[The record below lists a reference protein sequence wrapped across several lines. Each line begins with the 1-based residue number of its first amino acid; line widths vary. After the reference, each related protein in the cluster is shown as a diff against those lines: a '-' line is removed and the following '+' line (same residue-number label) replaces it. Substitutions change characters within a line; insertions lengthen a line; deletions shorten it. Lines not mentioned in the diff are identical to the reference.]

1 MKVCIYGAGAIG
13 AHLGGYLARTELDVS
28 LIARG
33 PHLEA
38 MRRDGLTVVTAGESF
53 TVRPR
58 VSNDARELGP
68 QDYVIVTLKAHQTHG
83 VVDALRPLMGSE
95 TTVVTTQNGVPWWY
109 FYKLAGPWGER
120 PIECVDPGGVQW
132 SGIGPERVIHSVIYV
147 AAEVIEP
154 GTVRHEDGDSYPLG
168 EPDGSRSQRVLRLS
182 RAIVAAGLR
191 SPVRGAI
198 RNEIWVK
205 LWGNLSFNP
214 VSVLTHATL
223 AGIGRA
229 PGAIELVHRMMLE
242 GQAVAEALGVK
253 FPVDVE
259 RRIAGA
265 IAVGEHKT
273 SMLQDLERGRSM
285 EIDALVAAVA
295 ELGDRVGVD
304 TPYVDAVLALVRLRA
319 TTAGLY
325 PPA

>member
-13 AHLGGYLARTELDVS
+13 AHLGGYLARGNVDVS

-33 PHLEA
+33 PHLAA
-38 MRRDGLTVVTAGESF
+38 MRRDGLKVVTAGGSF

-58 VSNDARELGP
+58 LAEDARELGP
-68 QDYVIVTLKAHQTHG
+68 QDYVIVTLKAHQTAG
-83 VVDALRPLMGSE
+83 VVEAMQPLIGPE

-109 FYKLAGPWGER
+109 FYKLPGAWGEQ
-120 PIECVDPGGVQW
+120 PIESVDPGGVQW
-132 SGIGPERVIHSVIYV
+132 RRIGPERVIHSVIYV
-147 AAEVIEP
+147 AAEVVEP

-168 EPDGSRSQRVLRLS
+168 EPDGQRSERVMRLS

-229 PGAIELVHRMMLE
+229 PDVVELVRRMMLE
-242 GQAVAEALGVK
+242 GQAVAEKLGVK
-253 FPVDVE
+253 FPIDVE

-273 SMLQDLERGRSM
+273 SMLQDLERGRPM

-295 ELGDRVGVD
+295 ELGDRVGVE
-304 TPYVDAVLALVRLRA
+304 TPYIDAILALTRLRA
-319 TTAGLY
+319 ETAGLY
-325 PPA
+325 PRP